1 MVKLEY
7 EDTFVKVAGIL
18 GDEDYIRVARAL
30 LNNPDATDEEIA
42 SATGL
47 KINKVRKVL
56 YDLFERGLIVGIKDK
71 DPKKGWFMYR
81 WKIQHDQV
89 EVFLNKQRSV
99 ILRKL
104 GERLDY
110 ERSHTFYWCGTPT
123 CKKYTF
129 EEAIEHFFVCPEC
142 GNPLKED
149 SNKDL
154 IDALEWKI
162 KQIEQENLKNN
173 ERKNSF
179 QELTS

>member
-18 GDEDYIRVARAL
+18 GDDDYIRVARAL

-56 YDLFERGLIVGIKDK
+56 YDLFERGLIAGIKDK

-81 WKIQHDQV
+81 WKIQQDQV

-104 GERLDY
+104 QERLDY

-123 CKKYTF
+123 CKKYIF
-129 EEAIEHFFVCPEC
+129 EEAIELFFVCPEC

-149 SNKDL
+149 DNKGL
-154 IDALEWKI
+154 IEALEWKI
-162 KQIEQENLKNN
+162 RQIEQENAKNN
-173 ERKNSF
+173 KREN
-179 QELTS
+179 LL

>member
-81 WKIQHDQV
+81 WKIQRDQV

-104 GERLDY
+104 RERLDY
-110 ERSHTFYWCGTPT
+110 EKSHTFYWCGTPT
-123 CKKYTF
+123 CKKYIF
-129 EEAIEHFFVCPEC
+129 EEAIELFFVCPEC

-149 SNKDL
+149 SNKEL
-154 IDALEWKI
+154 IDAIEWKI
-162 KQIEQENLKNN
+162 NQIEQENVKNN
-173 ERKNSF
+173 ERKNP
-179 QELTS
+179 L

>member
-7 EDTFVKVAGIL
+7 EDIFVKVSAIL

-47 KINKVRKVL
+47 KINKIRKVL

-81 WKIQHDQV
+81 WKIQQDQV

-99 ILRKL
+99 ILKKL
-104 GERLDY
+104 RERLDY
-110 ERSHTFYWCGTPT
+110 EKSHTFYWCGTPT
-123 CKKYTF
+123 CKKYIF
-129 EEAIEHFFVCPEC
+129 EEAIELFFVCPEC

-162 KQIEQENLKNN
+162 NQIEQENIKNN
-173 ERKNSF
+173 ERKNF
-179 QELTS
+179 I

>member
-18 GDEDYIRVARAL
+18 GDDDYIRVARAL

-81 WKIQHDQV
+81 WKIQYDQV

-104 GERLDY
+104 RERLDY
-110 ERSHTFYWCGTPT
+110 EKSHTFYWCGTPT
-123 CKKYTF
+123 CKKYIF
-129 EEAIEHFFVCPEC
+129 EEAIELFFVCPEC

-149 SNKDL
+149 SNKEL
-154 IDALEWKI
+154 IDAIEWKI
-162 KQIEQENLKNN
+162 SQIEQENIKNN
-173 ERKNSF
+173 ERKNS
-179 QELTS
+179 L

>member
-7 EDTFVKVAGIL
+7 EDIFVKIAAIL

-47 KINKVRKVL
+47 KINKIRKVL
-56 YDLFERGLIVGIKDK
+56 YDLFERGLIAGIRDK

-81 WKIQHDQV
+81 WRIQRDQV
-89 EVFLNKQRSV
+89 EVFLDKQRNV
-99 ILRKL
+99 ILKKL
-104 GERLDY
+104 RERLDY
-110 ERSHTFYWCGTPT
+110 EKSHTFYWCGTPT

-129 EEAIEHFFVCPEC
+129 EEAIELFFVCPQC

-149 SNKDL
+149 NNKEL

-162 KQIEQENLKNN
+162 KQIEEENLKNI
-173 ERKNSF
+173 ERKRKNL
-179 QELTS
+179 LTA